1 MAVEVRRGI
10 IIENL
15 SYFLVIIFYS
25 KKLTAMLAYR
35 KWYVAR
41 TNQIV

>member
-10 IIENL
+10 FIENL
-15 SYFLVIIFYS
+15 SYFLIIIFLL
-25 KKLTAMLAYR
+25 KKLTSMLAYR